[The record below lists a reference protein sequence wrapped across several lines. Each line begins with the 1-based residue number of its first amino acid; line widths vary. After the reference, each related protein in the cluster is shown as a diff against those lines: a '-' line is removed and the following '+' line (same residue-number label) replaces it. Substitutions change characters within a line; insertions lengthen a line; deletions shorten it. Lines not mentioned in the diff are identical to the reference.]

1 MASAVRTGRVLFSTM
16 ILARS
21 EWATI
26 SWAVFSQYCR
36 SEAMPAPWPKVLVG
50 VLTETKMMSASR
62 MPAAMSVEK
71 NRLRPRACA
80 DHVEQAGLEDRQVVR
95 IPAPDALFV
104 DVDHRHLVVG
114 ALGGDD
120 RHGRAAHVAGAD
132 AQDVLLEFHCRS
144 FMSAADAPLS
154 LAIIFRVPLDEA
166 LHPGLDRRGGG
177 EAHVAAQVL
186 DVGAGFGHVA
196 RLQGQQGLLRLPGP
210 GSFR

>member
-71 NRLRPRACA
+71 NRLRPRAS
-80 DHVEQAGLEDRQVVR
+80 RTT
-95 IPAPDALFV
+95 
-104 DVDHRHLVVG
+104 
-114 ALGGDD
+114 
-120 RHGRAAHVAGAD
+120 
-132 AQDVLLEFHCRS
+132 S
-144 FMSAADAPLS
+144 SS
-154 LAIIFRVPLDEA
+154 
-166 LHPGLDRRGGG
+166 
-177 EAHVAAQVL
+177 
-186 DVGAGFGHVA
+186 
-196 RLQGQQGLLRLPGP
+196 P
-210 GSFR
+210 GSKIGRRSVFQARMRSALTSTTVTLQSGHLAAMTAMVGPPT